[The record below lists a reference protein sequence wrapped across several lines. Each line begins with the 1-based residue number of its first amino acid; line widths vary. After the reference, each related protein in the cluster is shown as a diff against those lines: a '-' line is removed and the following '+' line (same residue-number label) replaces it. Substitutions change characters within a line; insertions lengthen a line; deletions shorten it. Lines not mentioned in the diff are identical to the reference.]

1 MSKEIKNI
9 RKLWK
14 PFVILFLLSFLII
27 NWGEISSFS
36 PYFNYNVV
44 WAKISEPFV
53 KFSDALNSLSLS
65 ILENRETKSYN
76 YFNKENVI
84 KIPKIKIQA
93 PIVFLKQGNEKD
105 FAQALKKGVLYYP
118 DSALPGEK
126 GIITI
131 LGHSAPTGWPKIN
144 YDWVFTDLNKLE
156 TGNII
161 YIYFNNH
168 QYNYRVKNR
177 FFLKK
182 GEEIPSISLTN
193 FESVLVLL
201 SCWPPGENQKR
212 IAVEAV
218 LQ

>member
-1 MSKEIKNI
+1 MAKEIKNI

-65 ILENRETKSYN
+65 VLENRETKNYN
-76 YFNKENVI
+76 YFDKENI
-84 KIPKIKIQA
+84 IEIPKIKIQA
-93 PIVFLKQGNEKD
+93 PIIFLKQGNEKD

-182 GEEIPSISLTN
+182 GEEIPSINLTN
-193 FESVLVLL
+193 FKSVLVLL